1 MSPSTEG
8 STSIRSITD
17 RRSLA
22 PSSYARRPV
31 GVACAMLSAGVACPV
46 GERRVY
52 HVPPLSLCG
61 LGRASPPVVRQLR
74 RRSSEPPVLTTYLF
88 GPSDSAS
95 CACRGDGV

>member
-1 MSPSTEG
+1 GDVAPGPTEG

-17 RRSLA
+17 RPSLA
-22 PSSYARRPV
+22 PSSCARRPV
-31 GVACAMLSAGVACPV
+31 GVACATLSAGVVCPV

-74 RRSSEPPVLTTYLF
+74 HGSSEPVVLTTYLLVQ
-88 GPSDSAS
+88 AIQHL
-95 CACRGDGV
+95 ALV